1 MKTEAHPEGI
11 WPGEFLVAGWQPR
24 GSQRTFSFMSWSSL
38 STPMFTTGRNRS
50 MLWKVDYHNTVQI
63 FLLLVLAENVCL
75 LQQCANYWY
84 LDISEWSFLL
94 FKSHMHFTSPT
105 LFFSLWVA
113 NSLFRLCG
121 CMVSY
126 ALLSSELIVWIFSI
140 SLYKAQWSLPPVK
153 ENITFQS
160 VILMEVTKDSL
171 PSNSWIFRIK
181 YYLTFSSQL
190 ELSSLLNWL
199 NIFHLNSLLYL

>member
-105 LFFSLWVA
+105 LFFLSGWQTPSFAFVDA
-113 NSLFRLCG
+113 WSVTLC
-121 CMVSY
+121 Y
-126 ALLSSELIVWIFSI
+126 LL
-140 SLYKAQWSLPPVK
+140 
-153 ENITFQS
+153 
-160 VILMEVTKDSL
+160 
-171 PSNSWIFRIK
+171 
-181 YYLTFSSQL
+181 
-190 ELSSLLNWL
+190 
-199 NIFHLNSLLYL
+199 SLLYESLALASTKHSGHFPQWKKTSHSNRSYLWKLQRTLCQVIAEFLELNITWLFQAN